1 MRNVEIKARVRDLA
15 RLRQLAAQ
23 LSGTDGKQLDMR
35 DTFFPSAH
43 GRLKLREQTGA
54 PNTLIFYDRP
64 DTTGPKLS
72 DFKLADVGP
81 DVSALRETL
90 SLALGVRG
98 DVEKTRFLYMVEQT
112 RVHVDRVTG
121 LGDFMELEVCLRD
134 DQTTEDG
141 QAVAEDLMKK
151 LEVKQEDLIDCAYLD
166 MLLKKGDGE
175 PTA

>member
-1 MRNVEIKARVRDLA
+1 MRNVEIKARVRDLE
-15 RLRQLAAQ
+15 RVRRLAAQ
-23 LSGTDGKQLDMR
+23 LSGAEAHQLDMR
-35 DTFFPSAH
+35 DTFFPAAH

-54 PNTLIFYDRP
+54 PNRLIFYDRP
-64 DTTGPKLS
+64 DNTGPKLS
-72 DFKLADVGP
+72 SYKLADVGEN
-81 DVSALRETL
+81 VTALREAL

-98 DVEKTRFLYMVEQT
+98 DVQKTRFLYMVEQT

-151 LEVKQEDLIDCAYLD
+151 LEVKPEDLIDCAYLD

-175 PTA
+175 VTG